1 MVQPK
6 QILANQRREQAVGD
20 QWEAGLRGLWCAPT
34 ALALGILISVHP
46 SVVPS
51 SERLVTVTRVRRH
64 RRHRRDA
71 DHTSGAGDHGGLMA
85 GGGGRERAEQ
95 RHVTSDRCVTGA
107 EGVMCPVS

>member
-1 MVQPK
+1 M
-6 QILANQRREQAVGD
+6 
-20 QWEAGLRGLWCAPT
+20 
-34 ALALGILISVHP
+34 
-46 SVVPS
+46 PS

-85 GGGGRERAEQ
+85 VGGGRERAEQ

-107 EGVMCPVS
+107 EAEQTPVR